1 MEHKEELQQ
10 VQNAVKEGKAVLVI
24 GSENSGK
31 TALVRGLVREIP
43 ADKQTILV
51 GKEKDWE
58 EDVDAGTVS
67 FRSSVDGAAYGES
80 MKEIL
85 DRPRGTTQF
94 VFDDMNTRGVYF
106 AVQSWEFKV
115 PGIGVLEVEDGTMES
130 AIKKMVDAHAD
141 VLGTDVYTHYE
152 SIQGQ
157 MCKVV
162 DLMVLMDSNTKGIY
176 KIVNPT
182 QL

>member
-1 MEHKEELQQ
+1 MEHKEDLQQ
-10 VQNAVKEGKAVLVI
+10 VQGAVKEGKSVLVI
-24 GSENSGK
+24 GSKGSGK
-31 TALVRGLVREIP
+31 TVLVKGLLEEIP
-43 ADKQTILV
+43 VDKQTILV
-51 GKEKDWE
+51 GKEKDWQG
-58 EDVDAGTVS
+58 VTGNVGVS
-67 FRSSVDGAAYGES
+67 FRSSEDGAAYGEA

-106 AVQSWEFKV
+106 AVQSWEFEV
-115 PGIGVLEVEDGTMES
+115 PGIGVLTVEDGTIES

-141 VLGTDVYTHYE
+141 VLGTDVYNHYE

-157 MCKVV
+157 MCKVI

>member
-1 MEHKEELQQ
+1 MEHKEDLQQ
-10 VQNAVKEGKAVLVI
+10 VQDAVKEGKSVLVV

-31 TALVRGLVREIP
+31 TELVRSLVRAIP
-43 ADKQTILV
+43 VDKQTILV
-51 GKEKDWE
+51 GKEKDWKE
-58 EDVDAGTVS
+58 YVNEDVVS
-67 FRSSVDGAAYGES
+67 FRSSTDGAAYGES

-141 VLGTDVYTHYE
+141 VLGSDVYNHYE

-157 MCKVV
+157 MCEVV
-162 DLMVLMDSNTKGIY
+162 DLMVIMDSNTKGIY
-176 KIVNPT
+176 KIVNPK